1 MRASFGQKLLKTA
14 RLFNEQ
20 ALGRA
25 RARGHPLRAAQAQL
39 LPHLDFDGTRL
50 TDLASRAGMTK
61 QSAAALVDEM
71 VEAGYLMK
79 RPDPADGRAKLVSYT
94 PKGTRAVGEGITIL
108 GELEAELRDRVG
120 AEVVNGLDQALDMM
134 LAELDPEA

>member
-1 MRASFGQKLLKTA
+1 
-14 RLFNEQ
+14 
-20 ALGRA
+20 
-25 RARGHPLRAAQAQL
+25 
-39 LPHLDFDGTRL
+39 
-50 TDLASRAGMTK
+50 MTK